1 MTGLAAAER
10 HPVGAV
16 AMFFAAVVALVL
28 LVGWNVWAAFAV
40 AVVIGAVLMVAFV
53 VDVSAPYR
61 TLDCRDEHHTACEEC
76 WCECHAPE
84 AVHLSEVA

>member
-16 AMFFAAVVALVL
+16 AVFVAALVALIV

-40 AVVIGAVLMVAFV
+40 AVVIGVALSVAFV
-53 VDVSAPYR
+53 VDVSAPYV
-61 TLDCRDEHHTACEEC
+61 TLDCRDERHGSCDEC
-76 WCECHAPE
+76 WCDCHAPE
-84 AVHLSEVA
+84 AVHLAEVA